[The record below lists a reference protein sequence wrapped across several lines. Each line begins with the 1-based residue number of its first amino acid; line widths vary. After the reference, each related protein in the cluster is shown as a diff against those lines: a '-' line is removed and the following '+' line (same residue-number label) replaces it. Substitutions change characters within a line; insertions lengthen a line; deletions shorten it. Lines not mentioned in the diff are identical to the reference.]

1 MTPYERV
8 TRLRRLAHMT
18 QYQLSV
24 LTGINSAFISM
35 FENGLRP
42 LGDDQVDLL
51 ERVLNDAIQTKAAEA
66 RDLVRKKSPSPR
78 DSRRA
83 TA

>member
-1 MTPYERV
+1 MRPNQRI

-42 LGDDQVDLL
+42 LTEDQVALV
-51 ERVLNDAIQTKAAEA
+51 ERVLNDAIQGKAAEA
-66 RDLVRKKSPSPR
+66 RDLVRKNSTSER
-78 DSRRA
+78 GSRQA